1 MMIKYGTYMNVTKV
15 KFKLKELLDFNEKD
29 PLESFH
35 RTNQDNMPTHK

>member
-1 MMIKYGTYMNVTKV
+1 M
-15 KFKLKELLDFNEKD
+15 FDLFWRLFSLDFNEKD

>member
-1 MMIKYGTYMNVTKV
+1 MLQKLNLQ
-15 KFKLKELLDFNEKD
+15 LKELFDFNEKD